1 LTKIV
6 LITGCSSGFG
16 KATAQLFLD
25 KGWNVIATMRRPG
38 DNSIE
43 GPADRLRV
51 VALDVTDAE
60 SIKAAIGEASG
71 LFGGVDVLVNNAGI
85 GVFSPLET
93 TSDEAIRHL
102 FETNAFSVMAMVR
115 AIVPHMMA
123 ERAGATVREEA
134 GSHAIYVSKPQ
145 PVADIIEAAAG

>member
-1 LTKIV
+1 
-6 LITGCSSGFG
+6 
-16 KATAQLFLD
+16 
-25 KGWNVIATMRRPG
+25 M
-38 DNSIE
+38 
-43 GPADRLRV
+43 
-51 VALDVTDAE
+51 
-60 SIKAAIGEASG
+60 
-71 LFGGVDVLVNNAGI
+71 DVLVNNAGI

-115 AIVPHMMA
+115 AIVQHMMA
-123 ERAGATVREEA
+123 EQAGATVREEA